1 METRFVFDPD
11 QSATSGSRLCCQS
24 GNISSR
30 ELPKLLP
37 RSPSGAFFY
46 LNSSELDC
54 KSLIPGSKKQPE
66 ALHAFKSRGFGG
78 EIGLVTANSPLAPA
92 LFTWAAAWT
101 SALLLIQI
109 KVPRS
114 APAYAFILC
123 KQSPLQ

>member
-1 METRFVFDPD
+1 MPTIPSLVEY
-11 QSATSGSRLCCQS
+11 S
-24 GNISSR
+24 
-30 ELPKLLP
+30 P
-37 RSPSGAFFY
+37 RSQAVLFY
-46 LNSSELDC
+46 IDVN
-54 KSLIPGSKKQPE
+54 
-66 ALHAFKSRGFGG
+66 ALHAFKSRGFSG